1 MTDSPR
7 PEWKSMFT
15 GYNCRDGYAEIS
27 NRYYFHRPDKLQSPD
42 QVAAEDKQTAQAIKE
57 LTGRIAQ
64 LQSYRTALQQRYA
77 ALTVMDSAMVIRLER
92 TASNGI
98 YYYLTTRRR
107 YEDGTERQLS
117 STRYPG
123 KDRRQAIKDFEAL
136 CAANPTAIPEKRIE
150 KAAWER

>member
-1 MTDSPR
+1 MTDSR
-7 PEWKSMFT
+7 PEWKSMFA
-15 GYNCRDGYAEIS
+15 GYNCRDGYAEIA

-77 ALTVMDSAMVIRLER
+77 ALSVMDSALVIRLER

-150 KAAWER
+150 KPAWER